1 MTNIQG
7 GDLGCSVGLLGPI
20 LEAWGLRSACPLIDS
35 EHERLNL
42 RTVGASLSIGMTLFD
57 LECFKKDSAYIL
69 LR

>member
-20 LEAWGLRSACPLIDS
+20 LEAWGLRTACPLIDS

-42 RTVGASLSIGMTLFD
+42 ANCGRV
-57 LECFKKDSAYIL
+57 LEHWKDSVRPGML
-69 LR
+69 QER